1 MATVTR
7 GRLIDAVRPE
17 SGIHEPGRLAARQ
30 PRHRGH
36 RREAGETMK
45 VSGFD
50 IFSARDKGASMG
62 RNARTGEPAPISPP
76 PGGDVP
82 CVGGAEEADRGR
94 PGRYR

>member
-7 GRLIDAVRPE
+7 GRLSNAVRPE
-17 SGIHEPGRLAARQ
+17 SGIHESGRLAARQ

-36 RREAGETMK
+36 RRTAGETVK
-45 VSGFD
+45 LSGFGTLL
-50 IFSARDKGASMG
+50 ARDKGARVG
-62 RNARTGEPAPISPP
+62 RNPRTGEPAPISPP
-76 PGGDVP
+76 AGGEVP